1 MERSMEK
8 LDKFKRVARAVLK
21 LLYLEGKSGL
31 SYTKVAS
38 EAKVSRAWL
47 YKYVGKQTK
56 DLLNY
61 SADHFGEEI
70 LSQGGD
76 ITQYKTA
83 EALSQHA
90 IRMTWNVMDMFA
102 NQPDILS
109 IYFRYNGRKSP
120 LSDKIREIEN
130 KQLKAMGGAIATV
143 TGISKPEAVLV
154 AEVLMAI
161 RMGLSFRYTQ
171 CQMGKRHSKKEI
183 QKALRRVFQHSLPHL
198 E

>member
-1 MERSMEK
+1 MDK

-31 SYTKVAS
+31 SYTKVS
-38 EAKVSRAWL
+38 REAKVSRAWL

-56 DLLNY
+56 DLLNF

-76 ITQYKTA
+76 ISGYKTA
-83 EALSQHA
+83 EELSQHA
-90 IRMTWNVMDMFA
+90 LRMTWNVMDMFS
-102 NQPDILS
+102 NHPEVLS

-120 LSDKIREIEN
+120 LSDKIREIEE
-130 KQLKAMGGAIATV
+130 KQFKAMGGAISTV
-143 TGISKPEAVLV
+143 TGISKSEAVLV

-161 RMGLSFRYTQ
+161 RMGLNFRYTQ
-171 CQMGKRHSKKEI
+171 CQMGKRHSQKEI
-183 QKALRRVFQHSLPHL
+183 QKALRRVFQHSLPL
-198 E
+198 LKNP